1 MTDRMRDRFS
11 DLLSDYLDHDLPRGE
26 AEALERHLTDCAE
39 CRDTLAALE
48 RVKARAAALVDPP
61 APTDLWAGIASRI
74 GTAGTTSAKPRRHVV
89 HELPDPRFA
98 RVPPAREQRP
108 AIWSVPQWALA
119 AAAFVAVAL
128 GVSWVVQSRLS
139 PPLRPAVAVQPAPA
153 DQAYGSAASEP
164 SGGTDAAAAGFDAT
178 AIESQIGQLQQ
189 ALDRGRDKLDPKTVQ
204 VLEENLR
211 IIRKATEDARLALE
225 KDPANRDLQ
234 NYFAG
239 SVTSKLELMKR
250 SVALAVGV

>member
-1 MTDRMRDRFS
+1 MTDRFNE
-11 DLLSDYLDHDLPRGE
+11 LLSDYLDHDLPRGE
-26 AEALERHLTDCAE
+26 AEALERHLVDCAE

-48 RVKARAAALVDPP
+48 RVKTRAATLVDPP

-74 GTAGTTSAKPRRHVV
+74 GTAGTTSVKPRRVV
-89 HELPDPRFA
+89 ELPDPRYA
-98 RVPPAREQRP
+98 RVPRP
-108 AIWSVPQWALA
+108 ALWSVPQWALA

-128 GVSWVVQSRLS
+128 GVSWVVQTRMM
-139 PPLRPAVAVQPAPA
+139 PGLRPQVVEQHASTPAAPVLT
-153 DQAYGSAASEP
+153 SS
-164 SGGTDAAAAGFDAT
+164 TDATNASFDAT

-211 IIRKATEDARLALE
+211 IIRKATEDARRALE
-225 KDPANRDLQ
+225 QDPANRDLQ

-239 SVTSKLELMKR
+239 SVQSKLDLVKR
-250 SVALAVGV
+250 SVALAGV